1 MKNIDKIK
9 KSLLTKRY
17 SVRVRLILFVIV
29 AVLLVVSIS
38 FTAVI
43 GLNNT
48 YNSLSNLRDRSLNQM
63 FFSMT
68 LGVKTTQ
75 ISTYATRLSQTIRAL
90 EYKEASE
97 QLEQHI
103 QQVHALLDKMK
114 KSTRA
119 EEGHLF
125 FDIVHAIEY
134 LERSVKNLLSQAHQ
148 RHIINTSILSKLNQS
163 LLYLRHIERLENRT
177 SFSHS
182 FLTQLLKIE
191 NLIEDATRS
200 SFSTS
205 TFLSIQSTFSFLPE
219 FNHPQ
224 SNLEWMKVEDE
235 FKEIIKQSQQ
245 LSNVNLR
252 IQFLTYQIDSLTKK
266 IDHGYTQLAKEK
278 TTLVNES
285 SDQIQNTLSRDITSI
300 FIFALFT
307 IGLIIILGSYI
318 YHLFGKRLHSI
329 TLALTQ
335 LSQGDKN
342 IKVPQQQKQDEIG
355 DLARAFNIFQQ
366 NVEKLAHTDALLKEK
381 SELLEQTYFAM
392 RDGLAIFDRNY
403 VLASCNKQFSI
414 LLNQGNQ
421 TSIKNIYELAEILN
435 KEQAKI
441 YGTDKYIT
449 QELLTEIRYQ
459 QEPLEIT
466 FNQFV
471 LEWRISSLQDGG
483 LVAFLIDRTQRKKLE
498 TDLAHSQ
505 KMRTIGHLTGGIAH
519 DFNNFLAV
527 IIGNLDLIDPNTLS
541 QSQAKRLQRALKAA
555 ENSATLTQRLLAYA
569 RKQPLHPT
577 PLDLNRLVRDFSDFM
592 KHSLP
597 PTITIQLDLE
607 EKIPFVYIDKNQLET
622 ALVNLVVNA
631 KDALNGEGIIMIK
644 TCQKLVQRTYNQEQ
658 MVQLSIID
666 KGCGM
671 DEKTQKRIFE
681 PFFTTKQNGK
691 GSGLGLS
698 MVYGFIRQSKGRV
711 IVNSILCQGTTV
723 HLQLPISKD
732 IAEIA
737 PLLTP
742 EEKTV
747 HAERILLVE
756 DQESLRET
764 LVEQLYNLGYRTVGV
779 GTAEQAISYINKEK
793 SIDYLLSDIVLSGKL
808 TGIDVAKYV
817 QLYCP
822 QTKILLMTGNYSEN
836 IEKISEFPILEKPF
850 RLDELEKRLSNL

>member
-29 AVLLVVSIS
+29 AVLLVISIS

-103 QQVHALLDKMK
+103 QQVHDLLDKMK
-114 KSTRA
+114 KYTSA

-134 LERSVKNLLSQAHQ
+134 LERSVKDLLSQAHQ
-148 RHIINTSILSKLNQS
+148 RHIINTFILSKLNQS

-224 SNLEWMKVEDE
+224 SNLEWVKVEKE
-235 FKEIIKQSQQ
+235 FKEIIKKSQQ

-266 IDHGYTQLAKEK
+266 IDQGYTQLAKEK

-355 DLARAFNIFQQ
+355 DLARAFDIFQQ
-366 NVEKLAHTDALLKEK
+366 NVEQLAHTDALLKEK

-392 RDGLAIFDRNY
+392 RDGLAIFDRNN
-403 VLASCNKQFSI
+403 VLVSCNKQFSV

-421 TSIKNIYELAEILN
+421 ISIKDIYELAEILN

-466 FNQFV
+466 FNQLV

-569 RKQPLHPT
+569 RKQPLHPMQ
-577 PLDLNRLVRDFSDFM
+577 LDINRLVRDFSDFM

-597 PTITIQLDLE
+597 PTITIKLDLE
-607 EKIPFVYIDKNQLET
+607 EIPFVYIDKNQLET

-711 IVNSILCQGTTV
+711 IVNSILGQGTTV

-732 IAEIA
+732 IAKIA

-742 EEKTV
+742 EEKTA
-747 HAERILLVE
+747 HAESILLVE

-764 LVEQLYNLGYRTVGV
+764 LVEQLHNLGYSTVGV
-779 GTAEQAISYINKEK
+779 RTAEQAISYMSKEK
-793 SIDYLLSDIVLSGKL
+793 SVDYLLSDIVLSGKL
-808 TGIDVAKYV
+808 TGVDVAKHV

-836 IEKISEFPILEKPF
+836 IEKMSELPILEKPF
-850 RLDELEKRLSNL
+850 RLDELEKKLSSL

>member
-134 LERSVKNLLSQAHQ
+134 LERSVKDLLSQAHQ

-163 LLYLRHIERLENRT
+163 LLHLRHIERLEKRT

-219 FNHPQ
+219 FNYPQ

-266 IDHGYTQLAKEK
+266 IDQGYTQLAKEK

-285 SDQIQNTLSRDITSI
+285 SDKIQNTLSRDITSI

-307 IGLIIILGSYI
+307 IGLIIVLGSYI

-392 RDGLAIFDRNY
+392 RDGLAIFDRNN
-403 VLASCNKQFSI
+403 VLVSCNKQFSI

-421 TSIKNIYELAEILN
+421 ISIKDIYELAEILN
-435 KEQAKI
+435 KDQAKI

-466 FNQFV
+466 FNQLVF
-471 LEWRISSLQDGG
+471 EWRISSLQDGG

-569 RKQPLHPT
+569 RKQPLHPMS
-577 PLDLNRLVRDFSDFM
+577 LDLNRLVRDFSDFM

-597 PTITIQLDLE
+597 PTIIIQLDLE

-711 IVNSILCQGTTV
+711 IVNSIFGQGTTI
-723 HLQLPISKD
+723 HLQLPISKN
-732 IAEIA
+732 ISEMVHI
-737 PLLTP
+737 LQS
-742 EEKTV
+742 EQKKV
-747 HAERILLVE
+747 HAKSILLVE
-756 DQESLRET
+756 DQDSLRET
-764 LVEQLYNLGYRTVGV
+764 LVEHLHNLGYKTIGV
-779 GTAEQAISYINKEK
+779 ETAEQAISYISKENRV
-793 SIDYLLSDIVLSGKL
+793 DYLLSDIVLGGKL
-808 TGIDVAKYV
+808 TGIDVAKYFK
-817 QLYCP
+817 LYFP
-822 QTKILLMTGNYSEN
+822 QTKILLMTGNYSAHM
-836 IEKISEFPILEKPF
+836 EKISEFPILDKPF
-850 RLDELEKRLSNL
+850 RLDELDMKLSQL